1 MFLGEGYFRMNKT
14 NIEWT
19 DYSLNPIRGLCPK
32 DCTLPNGQ
40 SYCYMRPI
48 YKRFKRPQCVM
59 FYPAVLQEIYIRQQP
74 MRCFMC
80 SGFEIFHPIVKSEWR
95 DEIFRVISDNP
106 RHTFQIL
113 TKMPEN
119 IDRPMPDNVWLG
131 VSVTTGMDW
140 WRWSYL
146 IRAKAKIKF
155 VSHEPILQETV
166 YFPNDCDWLIVGR
179 LTNYGK
185 KRDPKVGYLQE
196 LVGKSIVNRTPI
208 FMKNNLKG
216 IWGPNLIQEFPR

>member
-1 MFLGEGYFRMNKT
+1 MNKT

-19 DYSLNPIRGLCPK
+19 DFSLNPIRGLCPK

-119 IDRPMPDNVWLG
+119 IDRPMPDNVHLG
-131 VSVTTGMDW
+131 VSVTGIGDQS
-140 WRWSYL
+140 RGAYFHG
-146 IRAKAKIKF
+146 IKAKVKFISYEPLLADPFQGGWGPPDCVNWAIIGKLTRHGKKYDPKIEWIKA
-155 VSHEPILQETV
+155 
-166 YFPNDCDWLIVGR
+166 IVGHCQ
-179 LTNYGK
+179 N
-185 KRDPKVGYLQE
+185 VGIPVFL
-196 LVGKSIVNRTPI
+196 
-208 FMKNNLKG
+208 KNNLAK
-216 IWGPNLIQEFPR
+216 IWEPVLGPLIQEFPKEK